1 MKLIKINKTTRQIG
15 RFTADFLDS
24 FREGPLTVNLGVG
37 TPTLAAEY
45 IKKEDLFLHSENGLL
60 GLGPLATGDEID
72 PDLVN
77 AAMEPATALPGAS
90 YTDLCN
96 SFALIRGG
104 HIDVVVLGAFEV
116 SEDGN
121 IANWTRPGKTAGVGG
136 AMDLAC
142 CAGTLVVAM
151 SQTNKGGLKLVRKC
165 SLPITAF
172 QAVDYVITERGI
184 LHRTETRWILEAM
197 AENTTADQIRS
208 EMEFDFIISSE
219 LRILFTGEE
228 ASAYGVQS

>member
-1 MKLIKINKTTRQIG
+1 MKLIKINETTRRIG
-15 RFTADFLDS
+15 RYTADFIDN

-37 TPTLAAEY
+37 TPTMAAEY
-45 IKKEDLFLHSENGLL
+45 IRKEEVYLHSENGLL
-60 GLGPLATGDEID
+60 GLGPLAPEGEQD

-90 YTDLCN
+90 YTDLCT
-96 SFALIRGG
+96 SFAMIRGG

-116 SEDGN
+116 GEDGD

-151 SQTNKGGLKLVRKC
+151 TQTSKGRFKLVRQC

-172 QAVDYVITERGI
+172 RAVDYVITERGI
-184 LHRTETRWILEAM
+184 LHRTETGWVLEAM
-197 AENTTADQIRS
+197 AEDTTAEQIRS
-208 EMEFDFIISSE
+208 EMEFDFTLSPE
-219 LRILFTGEE
+219 VKILPVEAEE
-228 ASAYGVQS
+228 AV